1 MRMKTYC
8 TALEFSAKEGMCHI
22 PMQMMNNLC
31 VDEGSEVYLCNI
43 KLKKGTYVKFRPHE
57 RAFIELPEIKTV

>member
-1 MRMKTYC
+1 
-8 TALEFSAKEGMCHI
+8 
-22 PMQMMNNLC
+22 MMNNLC
-31 VDEGSEVYLCNI
+31 VDEGSEIYLCNM